1 MGIKKLNR
9 FLLDN
14 CSKHAIKK
22 THFKFYKGRTMVVDT
37 SIYLYKFQS
46 ENRLLER
53 MDEMVKMFKRYQIVP
68 IFVFDGKPPPEKH
81 DLIMKRFLL
90 KKEAE
95 NKYYMVKNDMLER
108 EESQQLSAQAKT
120 DSMNELEQLKKQ
132 FIKINETHIHKV
144 KQLLDAHGTPYIDAP
159 EEADQLCAYLVKT
172 NVAWACISDDMDML
186 VYGCLRVFRF
196 LDITKH
202 SAVYYDMRM
211 ILRDL
216 SMSMELFR
224 EIMVLSGT
232 DYNIH
237 DETSLLDTF
246 QWLYKYKKASA
257 RNEPARNALV
267 RNGSVRNESTRNES
281 NKTTFYEWLSE
292 NTTYIKNYEKLI
304 KIYHLFDL
312 KQTHALI
319 SFSQTTYRYTPSN
332 PNEIQSILLREQII

>member
-22 THFKFYKGRTMVVDT
+22 THFSLYKGRTMVVDT

-53 MDEMVKMFKRYQIVP
+53 MDEMIKMFKQYKITP

-132 FIKINETHIHKV
+132 FIKINETHINKV

-246 QWLYKYKKASA
+246 QWLYKYKKTLA
-257 RNEPARNALV
+257 RND
-267 RNGSVRNESTRNES
+267 S
-281 NKTTFYEWLSE
+281 NKTSFYEWLSE

-319 SFSQTTYRYTPSN
+319 SFSQTTYRYTSSN
-332 PNEIQSILLREQII
+332 PNEIQSILLREQIT

>member
-53 MDEMVKMFKRYQIVP
+53 MDEMIKMFKQYQIVP

-81 DLIMKRFLL
+81 ELIMKRFLL

-196 LDITKH
+196 LDISKH
-202 SAVYYDMRM
+202 SAVYYDMRL

-237 DETSLLDTF
+237 DETSLSDTF
-246 QWLYKYKKASA
+246 QWLYKYKK
-257 RNEPARNALV
+257 
-267 RNGSVRNESTRNES
+267 TR
-281 NKTTFYEWLSE
+281 KTPDKITTFYEWLSE

-312 KQTHALI
+312 KQTHALMA
-319 SFSQTTYRYTPSN
+319 FSQMAYRYRPSN
-332 PNEIQSILLREQII
+332 PNEIQSILVREQTT

>member
-22 THFKFYKGRTMVVDT
+22 THFSFYKGKTVVVDT

-46 ENRLLER
+46 ENRLLDR
-53 MDEMVKMFKRYQIVP
+53 MDEMVKMFKQYQIVP

-95 NKYYMVKNDMLER
+95 NKYYMVQNEMLER
-108 EESQQLSAQAKT
+108 EGSNLLSEQAKT

-172 NVAWACISDDMDML
+172 NVAWACISDDMDMF
-186 VYGCLRVFRF
+186 VYGCFRVFRF

-202 SAVYYDMRM
+202 SAVYYDMRL

-237 DETSLLDTF
+237 DETSLTDTF
-246 QWLYKYKKASA
+246 QWLYKYKKMCV
-257 RNEPARNALV
+257 RNESV
-267 RNGSVRNESTRNES
+267 RHESVRNESARKTS
-281 NKTTFYEWLSE
+281 DKMTTFYEWLFE

-312 KQTHALI
+312 KQTHSLI
-319 SFSQTTYRYTPSN
+319 PFSQTTYRYRPSN
-332 PNEIQSILLREQII
+332 PNEIQSILLREKVT